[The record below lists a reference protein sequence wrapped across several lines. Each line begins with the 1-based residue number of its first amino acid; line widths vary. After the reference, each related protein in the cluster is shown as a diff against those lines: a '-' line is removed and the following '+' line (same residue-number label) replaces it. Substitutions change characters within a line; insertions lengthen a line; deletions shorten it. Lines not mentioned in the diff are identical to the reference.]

1 MRTRRSPILSVRQ
14 TASPV
19 SPRCVVAGCLLQSM
33 TVNGRAGI
41 FMGGISLC
49 RMARIVACAEAGEVR
64 NGKEADDCGS
74 DDRGAAGDLAVSRE
88 LVRACHSGA
97 RRRREP
103 GIHNHR
109 PLLFY

>member
-41 FMGGISLC
+41 FMAISLC
-49 RMARIVACAEAGEVR
+49 LVARIVACAEAGEVR
-64 NGKEADDCGS
+64 NAKEADDCGS
-74 DDRGAAGDLAVSRE
+74 GDRGAAGDLAVPRQ
-88 LVRACHSGA
+88 LVKDTLRHCEERSD
-97 RRRREP
+97 
-103 GIHNHR
+103 
-109 PLLFY
+109 